1 MRSNDF
7 VLRFLLS
14 LYHQGS
20 EGQEA
25 TTSSLK
31 TPTTT
36 KDSFENKEATQQFL
50 RDLKFFLKIHNR
62 ELYFGS
68 PVSPDRLTRLL
79 NCFFKIFS
87 LLFLRFSVKIKL
99 F

>member
-50 RDLKFFLKIHNR
+50 RDLKFFLKN
-62 ELYFGS
+62 
-68 PVSPDRLTRLL
+68 P
-79 NCFFKIFS
+79 
-87 LLFLRFSVKIKL
+87 
-99 F
+99 